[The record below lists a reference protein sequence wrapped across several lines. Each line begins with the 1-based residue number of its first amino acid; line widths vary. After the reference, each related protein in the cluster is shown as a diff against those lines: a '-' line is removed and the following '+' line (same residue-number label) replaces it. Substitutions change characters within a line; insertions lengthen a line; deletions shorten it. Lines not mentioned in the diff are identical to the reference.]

1 MTEAWKVDVR
11 IEERPQGRVAYIA
24 IDHRAKLNCLS
35 AGLMREFIAKMTVL
49 AADVTLRAAVLTGG
63 GDKSFVA
70 GANMLELRD
79 LDPVSARAFLT
90 LVHGICKA
98 CRDFPVP
105 VIARIQG
112 PCFGAGLELAAACDM
127 RLAADTAIFGMPEV
141 KLGVPSVVEAALLPQ
156 LIGWGKTR
164 WMVYTGENI
173 DAPTA
178 LDWGLVEKVVPPGD
192 LDDAVDAWVAA
203 IVESGPRAMRLQK
216 ELVRSWESLPLND
229 AIQEG
234 IRCMGK
240 AYESDEPRR
249 MVEEG
254 LAKLKARKNSG
265 GGKSD
270 Q

>member
-1 MTEAWKVDVR
+1 MRMTDPWKIDVR
-11 IEERPQGRVAYIA
+11 MDDRPEGRVAYVT

-35 AGLMREFIAKMTVL
+35 AGLMRDFIATMTAL
-49 AADVTLRAAVLTGG
+49 ASDGDLRVAVLTGG

-70 GANMLELRD
+70 GANMLELRE
-79 LDPVSARAFLT
+79 LDPASAREFLT
-90 LVHGICKA
+90 LVHGV
-98 CRDFPVP
+98 CRVCRELPVP

-127 RLAADTAIFGMPEV
+127 RVAADKALFGMPEV

-173 DAPTA
+173 DAGTA
-178 LDWGLVEKVVPPGD
+178 LTWGLVEKVVD
-192 LDDAVDAWVAA
+192 ANALDEAVEEWVAA
-203 IVESGPRAMRLQK
+203 IVESGPRAIRLQK
-216 ELVRSWESLPLND
+216 ELVRSWESMPVTD

-240 AYESDEPRR
+240 AYETDEPRR
-249 MVEEG
+249 MVEAA
-254 LAKLKARKNSG
+254 LARLKARK
-265 GGKSD
+265 K
-270 Q
+270 

>member
-1 MTEAWKVDVR
+1 MTDPWKVDVR
-11 IEERPQGRVAYIA
+11 MDERPQGRVAYVA

-35 AGLMREFIAKMTVL
+35 AGLMREFVATMTAL
-49 AADVTLRAAVLTGG
+49 AADDRLRAVVLTGG

-70 GANMLELRD
+70 GANMLELRE
-79 LDPVSARAFLT
+79 LDPATAREFLT
-90 LVHGICKA
+90 QVHSV
-98 CRDFPVP
+98 CRVCRELPVP

-127 RLAADTAIFGMPEV
+127 RVAADTALFGMPEV
-141 KLGVPSVVEAALLPQ
+141 KLGLPSVVEAALLPQ

-173 DAPTA
+173 DADTA
-178 LDWGLVEKVVPPGD
+178 LPWGLVEKVVEAGE
-192 LDDAVDAWVAA
+192 LDAAVEEWVAA
-203 IVESGPRAMRLQK
+203 IVESGPRAIRLQK
-216 ELVRSWESLPLND
+216 ELVRSWESMPVTD

-240 AYESDEPRR
+240 AYETDEPRR

-254 LAKLKARKNSG
+254 LAKLKARK
-265 GGKSD
+265 K
-270 Q
+270 

>member
-1 MTEAWKVDVR
+1 MTDPWKIDVR
-11 IEERPQGRVAYIA
+11 MDERPQGRVAYVT

-35 AGLMREFIAKMTVL
+35 AGLMRDFIATMTDL
-49 AADVTLRAAVLTGG
+49 ANDDALRVAVLTGG

-70 GANMLELRD
+70 GANMLELRE
-79 LDPVSARAFLT
+79 LDPASARAFLT
-90 LVHGICKA
+90 LVHGV
-98 CRDFPVP
+98 CRVCRALPVP

-127 RLAADTAIFGMPEV
+127 RVAADTALFGMPEV

-173 DAPTA
+173 DAGTA
-178 LDWGLVEKVVPPGD
+178 LRWGLVEKVVAGGA
-192 LDDAVDAWVAA
+192 LDGAVEEWVAA
-203 IVESGPRAMRLQK
+203 IVESGPRAIRLQK
-216 ELVRSWESLPLND
+216 ELVRSWESMPVTD

-240 AYESDEPRR
+240 AYETDEPRR

-254 LAKLKARKNSG
+254 LAKLKARK
-265 GGKSD
+265 K
-270 Q
+270 

>member
-1 MTEAWKVDVR
+1 MTDPWKVDAWV
-11 IEERPQGRVAYIA
+11 EDRPQGRVAHVA

-35 AGLMREFIAKMTVL
+35 AGLMRAFIARMTAL
-49 AADVTLRAAVLTGG
+49 ATDDALRAVVLTGG
-63 GDKSFVA
+63 GDRSFIA
-70 GANMLELRD
+70 GANMLELRE
-79 LDPVSARAFLT
+79 LDPASAREFLT
-90 LVHGICKA
+90 LVHGV
-98 CRDFPVP
+98 CRVCREMPVP

-127 RLAADTAIFGMPEV
+127 RLAADTSLFGMPEV

-173 DAPTA
+173 DAATA
-178 LDWGLVEKVVPPGD
+178 LTWGLVEKVVAPSD
-192 LDDAVDAWVAA
+192 LDAAVEEWVAS
-203 IVESGPRAMRLQK
+203 IVESGPRAIRLQK
-216 ELVRSWESLPLND
+216 ELVRSWESMPITD

-254 LAKLKARKNSG
+254 LAKLKARK
-265 GGKSD
+265 KA
-270 Q
+270 

>member
-1 MTEAWKVDVR
+1 MTDPWKVDVR
-11 IEERPQGRVAYIA
+11 MEERPEGRVAHVA

-35 AGLMREFIAKMTVL
+35 AGLMRDFIATMTAL
-49 AADVTLRAAVLTGG
+49 AADDGLRALVLTGG

-70 GANMLELRD
+70 GANMLELRE
-79 LDPVSARAFLT
+79 LNPATARAFLT
-90 LVHGICKA
+90 LVHGV
-98 CRDFPVP
+98 CRVCRELPVP

-127 RLAADTAIFGMPEV
+127 RIAADKALFGMPEV

-178 LDWGLVEKVVPPGD
+178 LAWGLVEKVVAPAE
-192 LDDAVDAWVAA
+192 LDDAVEAWVAA

-216 ELVRSWESLPLND
+216 ELVRSWESMSVTD

-240 AYESDEPRR
+240 AYETDEPRR
-249 MVEEG
+249 MVEAG
-254 LAKLKARKNSG
+254 LAKLKARK
-265 GGKSD
+265 K
-270 Q
+270 

>member
-1 MTEAWKVDVR
+1 MTDPWKVDVR
-11 IEERPQGRVAYIA
+11 MQERPEGRVAHVA

-35 AGLMREFIAKMTVL
+35 AGLMRDFIATMTKL
-49 AADVTLRAAVLTGG
+49 AADDGLRALVLTGG

-70 GANMLELRD
+70 GANMLELRE
-79 LDPVSARAFLT
+79 LNPATAREFLT
-90 LVHGICKA
+90 LVHNV
-98 CRDFPVP
+98 CRVCRELPVP

-127 RLAADTAIFGMPEV
+127 RIAADKALFGMPEV

-164 WMVYTGENI
+164 WMVYTGETI

-178 LDWGLVEKVVPPGD
+178 LAWGLVEKVVAPAK
-192 LDDAVDAWVAA
+192 LDEVVEEWVAA

-216 ELVRSWESLPLND
+216 ELVRSWESMSVTD

-240 AYESDEPRR
+240 AYETDEPRR
-249 MVEEG
+249 MVEAG
-254 LAKLKARKNSG
+254 LAKLKARKG
-265 GGKSD
+265 
-270 Q
+270 